1 MKNPILISLYI
12 VYSLFMLLGN
22 PVYSRASYSNK
33 VDYLHPANS
42 EKILDETVNEF
53 YQALRD
59 RRYPVHQEFYVRHKE
74 RQTDLD
80 AGLFQEITDASV
92 NIRKKVLF
100 NEVKGFN
107 YMTWDGNVL
116 HTYPD
121 IDLKYHQTVSPNRQ
135 VFFFYSFKDTEKEF
149 RGRYAI
155 YDVESKEFLSGGG
168 MYFPKYPTY
177 KGYLK

>member
-1 MKNPILISLYI
+1 MKNSLLISLYI
-12 VYSLFMLLGN
+12 VCSIFMLLGN
-22 PVYSRASYSNK
+22 PVYSRASYPNK
-33 VDYLHPANS
+33 VDYLYPANT
-42 EKILDETVNEF
+42 EKIIDETVDGF

-59 RRYPVHQEFYVRHKE
+59 RRYPVHQEFYVRHKYSQE
-74 RQTDLD
+74 DLD
-80 AGLFQEITDASV
+80 AGLFKEMTDASV

-100 NEVKGFN
+100 NELKGFN
-107 YMTWDGNVL
+107 YMTWDGNVF

-149 RGRYAI
+149 RGKYAI
-155 YDVESKEFLSGGG
+155 YDVETKEFLSGGG

-177 KGYLK
+177 KDHLK

>member
-1 MKNPILISLYI
+1 MKNPFLISLYMI
-12 VYSLFMLLGN
+12 CSILGLLGY
-22 PVYSRASYSNK
+22 PVYSQASYSHK
-33 VDYLHPANS
+33 VDYLYPANT
-42 EKILDETVNEF
+42 ENIIDETVDEF

-59 RRYPVHQEFYVRHKE
+59 RRYPVHQEFYERHKQ
-74 RQTDLD
+74 RQKDLD
-80 AGLFQEITDASV
+80 AGLFKEITDASV

-107 YMTWDGNVL
+107 YLTWDGNIL

-155 YDVESKEFLSGGG
+155 YDVETKEILAGGG
-168 MYFPKYPTY
+168 MYFPKYPAY
-177 KGYLK
+177 KDSLN